1 MTKLV
6 SKDHAKEVLTTYP
19 VLNAQRFSIDFKV
32 AMEILHALFDEME
45 SFTNTNIV
53 LGLRFQRLITREGAI
68 ECQVIRTLKLM

>member
-1 MTKLV
+1 MHRVFLYT
-6 SKDHAKEVLTTYP
+6 
-19 VLNAQRFSIDFKV
+19 LNTIDFKV